1 MAESRVLA
9 RKWRPRTFTEVV
21 GQPHV
26 VRALTNALDTSRLHH
41 AYLFTGTRGV
51 GKTTLARILA
61 KCLNCESGI
70 TSQPCGTCSA
80 CRDID
85 SGRFPDILEVDAA
98 TNTRVEE
105 MRDLLDNAQYMP
117 TSGRFKVYIIDEVH
131 MLSRSA
137 FNSML
142 KTLEEPPDHVKFVLA
157 TTDPQKVPVT
167 VLSRCLQF
175 NLKQMSPD
183 LIVERLSHIL
193 QEEGIEFD
201 LPSLGLIARAAQGSM
216 RDSLSLLD
224 QAIAFGSGRLVEAEV
239 SGMLGAIDRAHL
251 VRILEALANQDA
263 ATMMAVAQE
272 MSDRSL
278 SFEAALQE
286 MAVLIHDVI
295 LARALPQ
302 KRELMGI
309 SADVEPLTGHW
320 DPETLQ
326 LFYQILIQSRHDLF
340 LAPDELSGFRMAL
353 MRLLAFAPAMP
364 QGAAVAATPVP
375 PAAAPV
381 KPAAKAPAA
390 APVVSAAPATAPAAP
405 APTAAN
411 THRTPLTQG
420 ARRVPPSIG
429 DWGGLVSQLTRAGLA
444 YELARNCQLE
454 RYEQGVLYLTLDGA
468 QKHLSRYSGTLRTS
482 LESLLDADLKLD
494 IQVSEEELET
504 QARLQAR
511 AEEARQQSALN
522 QLRQDPAVQ
531 ALQSLGGKLVESTVR
546 SVEQNSNSQ

>member
-1 MAESRVLA
+1 MAETRVLA

-26 VRALTNALDTSRLHH
+26 VRALSNALDTNRLHH

-61 KCLNCESGI
+61 KCLNCETGI
-70 TSQPCGTCSA
+70 TSTPCGTCSA

-175 NLKQMSPD
+175 NLKQMSPE

-193 QEEGIEFD
+193 GEEGIAFD
-201 LPSLGLIARAAQGSM
+201 APSLTLIARAAQGSM

-251 VRILEALANQDA
+251 VRILQALAANDA

-302 KRELMGI
+302 KLELMGI
-309 SADVEPLTGHW
+309 SKDVEPLTAYW
-320 DPETLQ
+320 NPETLQ

-353 MRLLAFAPAMP
+353 MRLLAF
-364 QGAAVAATPVP
+364 Q
-375 PAAAPV
+375 PAAAT
-381 KPAAKAPAA
+381 A
-390 APVVSAAPATAPAAP
+390 APVFAAAAP
-405 APTAAN
+405 APAVAAAVPAAVKSVAAAPPPAVATPARAAN
-411 THRTPLTQG
+411 THRTPLSQG
-420 ARRVPPSIG
+420 ARRIPPSVG
-429 DWGGLVSQLTRAGLA
+429 DWSGLVSQLTRAGLA
-444 YELARNCQLE
+444 YELARNCQMS
-454 RYEQGVLYLTLDGA
+454 RYEQGTLHLVLDGA
-468 QKHLSRYSGTLRTS
+468 QKHLSRYAATLRTS
-482 LESLLDADLKLD
+482 LESLLDADLHLD
-494 IQVSEEELET
+494 IQISEDEVLET
-504 QARLQAR
+504 EARQQTR
-511 AEEARQQSALN
+511 EEEARQQSALE
-522 QLRQDPAVQ
+522 QMRQDPAVL
-531 ALQSLGGKLVESTVR
+531 ALQGMGGKLVESTVR
-546 SVEQNSNSQ
+546 PLKKKAAATEGK

>member
-9 RKWRPRTFTEVV
+9 RKWRPHIFTEVV

-26 VRALTNALDTSRLHH
+26 VRALTNALDTNRLHH

-61 KCLNCESGI
+61 KCLNCETGV
-70 TSQPCGTCSA
+70 TSTPCGTCSA

-117 TSGRFKVYIIDEVH
+117 TSGRYKVYIIDEVH

-175 NLKQMSPD
+175 NLKQMAPE

-193 QEEGIEFD
+193 QEEGIGFD
-201 LPSLGLIARAAQGSM
+201 VPSLQLIARAAQGSM

-224 QAIAFGSGRLVEAEV
+224 QAIAFGSGQLLEAEV

-251 VRILEALANQDA
+251 IRILEALAANDA
-263 ATMMAVAQE
+263 ASMMAVAQE

-309 SADVEPLTGHW
+309 SADVEPLTAFW
-320 DPETLQ
+320 DPEILQ

-353 MRLLAFAPAMP
+353 MRLLAFQPGLP
-364 QGAAVAATPVP
+364 QGTPVANPTPAREKPAAPSALAKPTKPVAEPAKAAVA
-375 PAAAPV
+375 PASNA
-381 KPAAKAPAA
+381 
-390 APVVSAAPATAPAAP
+390 
-405 APTAAN
+405 
-411 THRTPLTQG
+411 HRTPLTQG

-444 YELARNCQLE
+444 YELARNCQLD
-454 RYEQGVLYLTLDGA
+454 RYEQGTLFLILDGA

-482 LESLLDADLKLD
+482 LESLLDADLRLE
-494 IQVSEEELET
+494 IQVSEEALET
-504 QARLQAR
+504 QARQQAR
-511 AEEARQQSALN
+511 AEEARQQSALD

-546 SVEQNSNSQ
+546 SVEQNSESH